1 MTTADTRPLLES
13 TVTAEFDERSWDM
26 VGSLALSKQLVSGE
40 VLIELAR
47 RRDDIVVLTADLG
60 RPTRV
65 IDFGRA
71 FPERYFNFGIS
82 ERNMVGAA
90 AGMASAGMLPYVS
103 GYACF
108 LALLAAD
115 QIRLDVCYT
124 KLPVRFL
131 STHSGLTMG
140 FYGSSHHATEDIGAI
155 RSFANLTI
163 LAPIDAVALRQALVA
178 TVDHPGPIYF
188 RLGRGRETPVYDAP
202 IPEYRIGG
210 SHRLRDGTDAT
221 VFATGLCVDFALQA
235 ARLLEAEGIAL
246 RVVDAYSLKPLDAD
260 AVRGACLETRHVFT
274 AEEHNVIGGL
284 GSAVAEVMAE
294 VGTAT
299 RLTRIGMQDAFS
311 ILGPPTHLYKHYG
324 LDGEGIAKTI
334 RTALA

>member
-1 MTTADTRPLLES
+1 VTPADTRPLPES
-13 TVTAEFDERSWDM
+13 TVTADFDDRSWDM
-26 VGSLALSKQLVSGE
+26 VGSLALSKQLVSGD
-40 VLIELAR
+40 VLTELAEQ
-47 RRDDIVVLTADLG
+47 RDDIVVLTADLG

-65 IDFGRA
+65 INFGRA

-82 ERNMVGAA
+82 EHNMVGAA
-90 AGMASAGMLPYVS
+90 AGMASAGLLPYVS

-108 LALLAAD
+108 LALLAGD

-131 STHSGLTMG
+131 STHSGLAMG
-140 FYGSSHHATEDIGAI
+140 FYGASHHATEDIGAL

-163 LAPIDAVALRQALVA
+163 LAPVDATTIRQAITA
-178 TVDHPGPIYF
+178 TVDHPGPVYF

-202 IPEYRIGG
+202 IPGYRIGG
-210 SHRLRDGTDAT
+210 SHRLRDGADAT
-221 VFATGLCVDFALQA
+221 VFATGIEVDFALQA
-235 ARLLEAEGIAL
+235 AKLLEAEGISL
-246 RVVDAYSLKPLDAD
+246 RVIDAYSLKPIDAD
-260 AVRGACLETRHVFT
+260 AVHAACTQTGHVFT

-294 VGTAT
+294 LGTAAK
-299 RLTRIGMQDAFS
+299 LTRIGLQDAFS

-324 LDGEGIAKTI
+324 LDGEGIAATI
-334 RTALA
+334 RTKLA